1 MIKKV
6 LIANRGE
13 IAVRIIRACREMG
26 IETVA
31 VYSEADREALHTK
44 LADEAVCIGPAAS
57 SESYLSMDRIIS
69 ATIVTGAD
77 AIHPGFGFLSENSR
91 FAELCEQC
99 NITFIGPD
107 SEVIAKLGN
116 KQEARNTMAAAGVPV
131 IPGSTE
137 PIFNARTGA
146 AIAEE
151 IGYPVIVKAALGGG
165 GKGMRIANTPEEFE
179 RSFQTAQKE
188 TQSAFGDN
196 TMYIEHFVQ
205 HPRHIEFQ
213 ILADQYGNV
222 VHLGER
228 DCSIQ
233 RNHQKMIE
241 ESPSI
246 ALSDELRERMGE
258 AAVKAAKAAGYQNAG
273 TIEFLLEKNGNFYF
287 MEMNTRIQVEHPV
300 TEWVTGIDLIKEQIR
315 IASGRKLAFTQEDI
329 HLRGHAIE
337 CRINAENPGK
347 GFRPSPGTITDMYL
361 PGGKG
366 IRIDSA
372 IYSGYTIPPYYDS
385 MVAKLIVWAKN
396 RGEAIRKMQS
406 ALGEVIIEGIDTN
419 VDYQY
424 EILGRPDYLSGDI
437 DIEFIAENEEAL
449 HKALYS

>member
-1 MIKKV
+1 MIEKV

-31 VYSEADREALHTK
+31 VYSEADKEALHTQ
-44 LADEAVCIGPAAS
+44 LADEAICIGPAPS
-57 SESYLSMDRIIS
+57 SESYLSMERIIS
-69 ATIVTGAD
+69 ATLVSGAD
-77 AIHPGFGFLSENSR
+77 AIHPGFGFLSENSK

-107 SEVIAKLGN
+107 SSVIRKMGN
-116 KQEARNTMAAAGVPV
+116 KQEARNTMVAANVPV
-131 IPGSTE
+131 IPGSKE
-137 PIFNARTGA
+137 PVYDAAAGA
-146 AIAEE
+146 ETAEK

-165 GKGMRIANTPEEFE
+165 GKGMRVAETAEDFE
-179 RSFQTAQKE
+179 NSFNTAQKE
-188 TQSAFGDN
+188 TKMAFGDD

-213 ILADQYGNV
+213 ILADKYGNV
-222 VHLGER
+222 IHLGER
-228 DCSIQ
+228 DCSVQ

-241 ESPSI
+241 ESPSV
-246 ALSDELRERMGE
+246 ALSEEMRTKMGE
-258 AAVKAAKAAGYQNAG
+258 AAVKAAKAAQYSNAG

-300 TEWVTGIDLIKEQIR
+300 TEWVTGIDLIKEQIS
-315 IASGRKLAFTQEDI
+315 IADGRKLNYTQEDVKI
-329 HLRGHAIE
+329 TGHAIE
-337 CRINAENPGK
+337 CRINAENPK
-347 GFRPSPGTITDMYL
+347 KNFRPSPGTITDMYL

-366 IRIDSA
+366 VRIDSA
-372 IYSGYTIPPYYDS
+372 IYSGYTVTPYYDS
-385 MVAKLIVWAKN
+385 MLAKLIVHAKN
-396 RGEAIRKMQS
+396 RKEAIRKMRS

-424 EILGRPDYLSGDI
+424 EILHHPDFESGDI
-437 DIEFIAENEEAL
+437 DIEFIQRL
-449 HKALYS
+449 